1 MLQLHWENTFM
12 LLWRQKWGPL
22 SFLWWSDG
30 HPLTSF
36 KQWTLSL
43 LNPLPSC
50 AYSALTKH
58 IVPHL
63 RPNSSTTVFVS
74 QLHFTFIRLTFERSS
89 YIHLWRLGCILKFIA
104 VHAKLSL
111 KVKWAKTMGRV
122 WKGTLSLFVLSFR
135 TQPTYIEQQC
145 PLSRPLIDLTR
156 HNNMFCVEQRMHV

>member
-1 MLQLHWENTFM
+1 MLHEFHEFCVLYLFLVWVASIALRKYFYAFM
-12 LLWRQKWGPL
+12 GQKWGPL
-22 SFLWWSDG
+22 SFLWWSGG

-74 QLHFTFIRLTFERSS
+74 QLHFTFIELTFERSS

-111 KVKWAKTMGRV
+111 KVKWAKTMRRV
-122 WKGTLSLFVLSFR
+122 WKGTLSLCLSSHSGPN
-135 TQPTYIEQQC
+135 QPT
-145 PLSRPLIDLTR
+145 LS
-156 HNNMFCVEQRMHV
+156 NNAHCQGH